1 MRKRKML
8 EEQNVI
14 PLYRQLMEQI
24 EEKIRQ
30 GVYRPG
36 EQLMTEIEMSKAF
49 GVSIITVRK
58 ALKELVEKGLVERQQ
73 GKGTFVAKKKFSK
86 NLSQTLNFTQM
97 CHLAGVTPGGKMLEN
112 TLIFPDKK
120 LAAKMGISQQD
131 RVIYIKRLRFAN
143 DRPIAIEENYFSL
156 SYAKLLEQNFDNN
169 SLYDFLDKEYH
180 IRIAYTKK
188 KIEICRANK
197 EEAKLLH
204 VMEEEPLLLITSMAY
219 TEDDRLCYRGKQLF
233 DGENFALYV

>member
-1 MRKRKML
+1 
-8 EEQNVI
+8 
-14 PLYRQLMEQI
+14 
-24 EEKIRQ
+24 
-30 GVYRPG
+30 
-36 EQLMTEIEMSKAF
+36 
-49 GVSIITVRK
+49 
-58 ALKELVEKGLVERQQ
+58 
-73 GKGTFVAKKKFSK
+73 
-86 NLSQTLNFTQM
+86 
-97 CHLAGVTPGGKMLEN
+97 
-112 TLIFPDKK
+112 
-120 LAAKMGISQQD
+120 MGISQQD